1 MATTSYERVLS
12 DQETLFN
19 SIEKIVNR
27 VLNYENPPRQLLLG
41 RLTNLQDCWLRCRQ
55 NHAALLANPP
65 IIDPPN
71 QAEGGETTITIYNS
85 DEFNQIEDLY
95 EEAIYH
101 ILSSLP
107 EPPPMPVQ
115 DRSQPPD
122 PDATPRGASSSVK
135 LPRITIPTFSG
146 SYCEWLTFRD
156 LFKSLVIDN
165 DRLSDA
171 ERLHY
176 LKSSLKGE
184 ALIIAQ
190 NQPGTDGNFQNICE
204 NLETR
209 YSNSKVLIYEYLK
222 KIVELPPVTSD
233 WLNNLKTMRN
243 VVITATSALKSLK
256 RPIDEGNDLLV
267 FMLINKL
274 DKISRDQWELSISE
288 ETDPPSLD
296 QFVKFLDSRIR
307 ALEAT
312 VDIKKRPESK
322 NSNHSQSVLKKVHTH
337 QNSTKFVCP
346 MCNREHNLYAC
357 SVFKEKTIDE
367 RSEYLKANSRCFN
380 CLGKHNRNLCQ
391 SRKFCNICKKPHHS
405 LLHRDNKNLSQSR
418 ELKTDHSVS
427 ESNQVSDDVAISSH
441 LNSSKNTALLFCW
454 EPLE

>member
-1 MATTSYERVLS
+1 M
-12 DQETLFN
+12 
-19 SIEKIVNR
+19 SI
-27 VLNYENPPRQLLLG
+27 
-41 RLTNLQDCWLRCRQ
+41 
-55 NHAALLANPP
+55 
-65 IIDPPN
+65 
-71 QAEGGETTITIYNS
+71 
-85 DEFNQIEDLY
+85 F
-95 EEAIYH
+95 
-101 ILSSLP
+101 
-107 EPPPMPVQ
+107 
-115 DRSQPPD
+115 
-122 PDATPRGASSSVK
+122 
-135 LPRITIPTFSG
+135 RIF
-146 SYCEWLTFRD
+146 W
-156 LFKSLVIDN
+156 
-165 DRLSDA
+165 
-171 ERLHY
+171 
-176 LKSSLKGE
+176 
-184 ALIIAQ
+184 
-190 NQPGTDGNFQNICE
+190 E

-222 KIVELPPVTSD
+222 EIVELPPVTSD

-288 ETDPPSLD
+288 ETDP
-296 QFVKFLDSRIR
+296 RIR

-346 MCNREHNLYAC
+346 MCNGKHNLYAC

-367 RSEYLKANSRCFN
+367 CFKYLKANSRCFN
-380 CLGKHNRNLCQ
+380 CLGKHNRNFCQ

-427 ESNQVSDDVAISSH
+427 ESNKVSDDVAISSH
-441 LNSSKNTALLFCW
+441 LNSSKKYRTAVLLATARVMAAAFMSALFLTKGQQLRFCPNQLLNYYVFHAKIRMLQCPVW
-454 EPLE
+454 EEVVRIKSFIPFLSLLKRLNLVQPRSKLKHSYFQKSLHMFQRHLPF